1 MNPSSQWTRLELG
14 LDLSS
19 PISDVKRKKVGV
31 CVTKPCL
38 VVLGETLNAVF
49 WGLNVSNATLSYLPN
64 NASRDKR
71 VMIRHQCNGV
81 DEAPGQK
88 AVSGMIGKYDMDT

>member
-1 MNPSSQWTRLELG
+1 MNPSSQWTRLELS

-19 PISDVKRKKVGV
+19 PIRDKKKGLDSVR
-31 CVTKPCL
+31 PDN
-38 VVLGETLNAVF
+38 VLFLKLRMQISV
-49 WGLNVSNATLSYLPN
+49 LNVSNAMLSQLPE
-64 NASRDKR
+64 NASRDHR

-88 AVSGMIGKYDMDT
+88 AVSGMNGK

>member
-19 PISDVKRKKVGV
+19 PISDVKKKEGWSLRDKTMF
-31 CVTKPCL
+31 CCFW
-38 VVLGETLNAVF
+38 GNSECSF

-64 NASRDKR
+64 NASRDQR

-88 AVSGMIGKYDMDT
+88 AACGMVGKYDMDT